1 MNQKLNNSQEHPTIN
16 RQYKDRLFRMV
27 FSRKEDLLSLYN
39 AINGTSYSN
48 PDDLEVAT
56 LENALYLS
64 MKNDLAFLLDV
75 VLNLYEHQSTFNPNM
90 PTRALLYFAK
100 LYIRVHSIRSPRGR
114 CCTLPN
120 CMRNI
125 SRRLRSTSTAV
136 LRKNFRFPSIS
147 SFTTDQRTNRTA
159 RSFGFLIFLRSHQLT

>member
-1 MNQKLNNSQEHPTIN
+1 MNQKLNDSQEHPTVN

-64 MKNDLAFLLDV
+64 MKNDMAFLLDV

-100 LYIRVHSIRSPRGR
+100 LYEKYITAHEINIYSSAAVFRKSFHFLSI
-114 CCTLPN
+114 L
-120 CMRNI
+120 
-125 SRRLRSTSTAV
+125 
-136 LRKNFRFPSIS
+136 
-147 SFTTDQRTNRTA
+147 SFTTAQRTNRTV
-159 RSFGFLIFLRSHQLT
+159 RSFGFPIFSRSHRLT

>member
-1 MNQKLNNSQEHPTIN
+1 
-16 RQYKDRLFRMV
+16 MV

-64 MKNDLAFLLDV
+64 MKNDMAFLLDV

-100 LYIRVHSIRSPRGR
+100 LYEKYIAIHEINIYSSAPKRLPFPQHIVFYNGTKDEPDRQ
-114 CCTLPN
+114 TL
-120 CMRNI
+120 
-125 SRRLRSTSTAV
+125 RLSD
-136 LRKNFRFPSIS
+136 L
-147 SFTTDQRTNRTA
+147 
-159 RSFGFLIFLRSHQLT
+159 L

>member
-1 MNQKLNNSQEHPTIN
+1 
-16 RQYKDRLFRMV
+16 MV

-75 VLNLYEHQSTFNPNM
+75 VLNLYEHQSTFNC
-90 PTRALLYFAK
+90 AE
-100 LYIRVHSIRSPRGR
+100 S
-114 CCTLPN
+114 
-120 CMRNI
+120 
-125 SRRLRSTSTAV
+125 LRTSEHIQSEHAHAGAAV
-136 LRKNFRFPSIS
+136 LCQ
-147 SFTTDQRTNRTA
+147 TV
-159 RSFGFLIFLRSHQLT
+159 

>member
-100 LYIRVHSIRSPRGR
+100 L
-114 CCTLPN
+114 TLPN

-125 SRRLRSTSTAV
+125 SRRMRSTSTAA
-136 LRKNFRFPSIS
+136 LRKNFRFLSIS
-147 SFTTDQRTNRTA
+147 SFSMDQRTNRTA
-159 RSFGFLIFLRSHQLT
+159 RFFGFLIFLRSHQLT